1 MFGKLAQM
9 GQMMAKAK
17 EIKAGMEKMKAELPT
32 MEFSA
37 SSANGRVKVT
47 VSGDLTIKSI
57 EIAPTTDVA
66 MLSNEITEKGKLS
79 KGTTHHHNC
88 TMYGS
93 VFCNPAPLRFN
104 KTYLPIAI

>member
-66 MLSNEITEKGKLS
+66 MLSNEITETVNSALNSAKLHSQS
-79 KGTTHHHNC
+79 KMMEITG
-88 TMYGS
+88 GID
-93 VFCNPAPLRFN
+93 LDG
-104 KTYLPIAI
+104 LL

>member
-9 GQMMAKAK
+9 GQMMATAK

-57 EIAPTTDVA
+57 EIAPTADVA
-66 MLSNEITEKGKLS
+66 MLSNEITETVNSALNSAKLHSQS
-79 KGTTHHHNC
+79 KMMEITG
-88 TMYGS
+88 GID
-93 VFCNPAPLRFN
+93 LDG
-104 KTYLPIAI
+104 LL

>member
-17 EIKAGMEKMKAELPT
+17 EIKAGMEKMKSELPT

-47 VSGDLTIKSI
+47 VSGDLVVKSI
-57 EIAPTTDVA
+57 EIAPTADVA
-66 MLSNEITEKGKLS
+66 MLGNEVTETVNSALNSAKLHSQSKMMEITGGIDLD
-79 KGTTHHHNC
+79 G
-88 TMYGS
+88 
-93 VFCNPAPLRFN
+93 L
-104 KTYLPIAI
+104 L